1 MTLGIN
7 CKQTVDLGVR
17 RHQKQAL
24 DQGGLVGSLVL
35 QEFRQEEQFEPGH
48 YRTPPAF
55 GTDRLTPP

>member
-7 CKQTVDLGVR
+7 CNQTVDLDVR

-24 DQGGLVGSLVL
+24 DQRGLRGSLLL

-48 YRTPPAF
+48 YRTPSPF
-55 GTDRLTPP
+55 GTESLTPP